1 MVKENK
7 KEQVSRVEEY
17 LSNCSIAVVTDYR
30 GLPVSELGKLRRQLK
45 DSGIEYHV
53 VKNTLA
59 SIAAEKTGNQA
70 LSDLLKG
77 PSAIAFGH
85 GDATDP
91 PKILLD
97 YIRMSRST
105 LNIKGG
111 VLNGR
116 LLTSQ
121 EIVAISLLPPREVLL
136 AYVLQRLQ
144 TPIYALVFVLSAQMR
159 GLLQVLEARKEQLE
173 GG

>member
-59 SIAAEKTGNQA
+59 LIAAQKTGNEA
-70 LSDLLKG
+70 LRDLLKG

-91 PKILLD
+91 PKILLE
-97 YIRMSRST
+97 YIRTSRSP
-105 LNIKGG
+105 LSIKGG
-111 VLNGR
+111 ILNGR
-116 LLTSQ
+116 SLTPQ
-121 EIVAISLLPPREVLL
+121 EITAISLLPPREIMLSL
-136 AYVLQRLQ
+136 VLQRLQ

-159 GLLQVLEARKEQLE
+159 GLLQVLEGRKQQLE

>member
-7 KEQVSRVEEY
+7 QETVSRVEEY
-17 LSNCSIAVVTDYR
+17 LSNCTIAVVTDYR
-30 GLPVSELGKLRRQLK
+30 GLPVSELSKLRRQLK

-59 SIAAEKTGNQA
+59 SIAAERTGNSA

-97 YIRMSRST
+97 YIRISRSP

-111 VLNGR
+111 LLKGR

-121 EIVAISLLPPREVLL
+121 EITAISLLPPREVLL
-136 AYVLQRLQ
+136 AHLLQRLQ
-144 TPIYALVFVLSAQMR
+144 TPISALVFVLSAQMR
-159 GLLQVLEARKEQLE
+159 GLLQVLQARKEQLE